1 MLEGGEPPA
10 GGAGGARDSG
20 SGSTA
25 PKSGGLA
32 LLPGASSSFGDL
44 PSLGAFRTRFFSS
57 PALSALGLGEP
68 ALRLVPSFSWSS
80 SSRSFLAKVAR
91 WRCVCTPREI
101 PYPCPGRAG
110 RNSKR
115 LQSWGCGAACAAQ
128 HRSFA
133 SSWGEPR
140 VWRLPQL
147 ARGGWGL
154 RLGDRGDRQPS
165 RCAGRAGT
173 GKRAACSSLTR
184 VPRIFQDLADRK

>member
-10 GGAGGARDSG
+10 GGAGGARDRG

-44 PSLGAFRTRFFSS
+44 PSLGAFRTRLFSS
-57 PALSALGLGEP
+57 PPRSALVLGEP

-128 HRSFA
+128 HRSLRAAGESLA
-133 SSWGEPR
+133 SGGCPSSQEAAGGCGSATGGTGSRAGVLGEP
-140 VWRLPQL
+140 
-147 ARGGWGL
+147 ARENE
-154 RLGDRGDRQPS
+154 QH
-165 RCAGRAGT
+165 
-173 GKRAACSSLTR
+173 AAR
-184 VPRIFQDLADRK
+184 